1 MKRLHYNLLAI
12 ALSSITAT
20 SVWSQQKVE
29 YFWDSDPGVGKGQVL
44 QNFTGSEAI
53 VSTSLDASKLSEG
66 IHHLG
71 LRALNDG
78 RFSATYYRSFYVP
91 PKEEGFIRIEY
102 AWDSAPA
109 LGKGTALVFSSGSN
123 VDLTQS
129 LSVRGL
135 KTGIHTLYIRALSTN
150 HHSLTY
156 TRSFYVPPKAE
167 GITRIEYAWD
177 SAPTLGKGTALTFTS
192 GSTVD
197 LTQSLSVSGLKT
209 GMHTL
214 YIRALST
221 NHHSQTYTRSFYV
234 PPTEQKVN
242 AVEYYFDNDPGVGKA
257 THVAAFLNDESL
269 DMAFNVDTDG
279 LSEGVHHIGIRT
291 LTDATWSDTKVR
303 QFLVRKVENDEVV
316 RLEYF
321 WNNDPGFGKA
331 YSVDITPG
339 KEVTI
344 DFEADMTALP
354 EGTHSLGLRAQSKS
368 GHWSAITSVYDI
380 LFEGWDPLQEYL
392 NSLHDTQDVLT
403 DGNYTRQFLNT
414 DWQSLYVPFS
424 LDYSDWSDKFEVA
437 SLSKFCQ
444 YDDDADGETER
455 QELEAVILR
464 SGSATLKANHPYLI
478 RAKEPGTYCIPVDD
492 SKMVAEKVNT
502 VTYKA
507 DAARMS
513 ITGNYSNRNGLN
525 SADMYRLMGGSLFV
539 PTNDDEVL
547 PPYRWYAKIEN
558 PDKKSKV
565 RIIFVDNT
573 TDISSAPVVWDDDV
587 IGNRKVYDLQGRRVN
602 VCENTK
608 LSSLPKGVYIINNR
622 KYIIK

>member
-1 MKRLHYNLLAI
+1 MKRLYNNILAI
-12 ALSSITAT
+12 ALSAIITT
-20 SVWSQQKVE
+20 PVWAQQKVE
-29 YFWDSDPGVGKGQVL
+29 YFWDTDPGLGKGQVL
-44 QNFTGSEAI
+44 QSFTGSEAI
-53 VSTSLDASKLSEG
+53 VSASLDASKLSAG

-91 PKEEGFIRIEY
+91 PQVEKITRIEY

-109 LGKGTALVFSSGSN
+109 LGKGKKLTFTSGSI
-123 VDLTQS
+123 VDLTQN
-129 LSVRGL
+129 LSVKGL
-135 KTGIHTLYIRALSTN
+135 KAGMHTLYIRALSTN

-156 TRSFYVPPKAE
+156 TRSFYVPP
-167 GITRIEYAWD
+167 
-177 SAPTLGKGTALTFTS
+177 
-192 GSTVD
+192 
-197 LTQSLSVSGLKT
+197 
-209 GMHTL
+209 
-214 YIRALST
+214 
-221 NHHSQTYTRSFYV
+221 
-234 PPTEQKVN
+234 TEHKVN

-257 THVAAFLNDESL
+257 TRMAESMGESDDEL
-269 DMAFNVDTDG
+269 KMAFDVNTDG
-279 LSEGVHHIGIRT
+279 LSEGVHYIGIRT
-291 LTDATWSDTKVR
+291 LTDATWSDTKIR

-392 NSLHDTQDVLT
+392 NSLHDTQDVLAA
-403 DGNYTRQFLNT
+403 GNYTRQFLNT
-414 DWQSLYVPFS
+414 DWQALYVPFS
-424 LDYSDWSDKFEVA
+424 LNYSDWSDLFEVA

-478 RAKEPGTYCIPVDD
+478 RAKEPGTYSIPVDD

-502 VTYKA
+502 VIYKA

-513 ITGNYSNRNGLN
+513 IIGNYSNRDGLN
-525 SADMYRLMGGSLFV
+525 SADLYRLMGGSLFV
-539 PTNDDEVL
+539 PTNDEEVL
-547 PPYRWYAKIEN
+547 PPYRWYAKIETT
-558 PDKKSKV
+558 DQKSKV
-565 RIIFVDNT
+565 RIKFVDSTTGIESFSNKMNDNT
-573 TDISSAPVVWDDDV
+573 LDC
-587 IGNRKVYDLQGRRVN
+587 RKIYDLLGRRVI
-602 VCENTK
+602 VSEDAK
-608 LSSLPKGVYIINNR
+608 LSSLPKGVYIINN
-622 KYIIK
+622 KKVIIK